1 MKNAAL
7 KRVES
12 DARISYPEREQYRR
26 SQFAA
31 AVVNEE
37 LRTKNL
43 LSPMRHF
50 KRDGSTIHVKSYAFA
65 VRIVKMFLH
74 FTDNDWKLQA
84 IYKQVLRSG
93 TSISANVHE
102 SEFAQSPSDFIS
114 KLHIALK
121 EANETMNWLNLLH
134 DTSILG
140 DKEFESMSQD
150 CSELIA
156 LLVSSIKTVKKNNK
170 IINTND

>member
-1 MKNAAL
+1 MIHYN
-7 KRVES
+7 
-12 DARISYPEREQYRR
+12 REGGP
-26 SQFAA
+26 
-31 AVVNEE
+31 
-37 LRTKNL
+37 L
-43 LSPMRHF
+43 H
-50 KRDGSTIHVKSYAFA
+50 IKSYNFA
-65 VRIVKMFLH
+65 IRIVKMFLH

-134 DTSILG
+134 DTGYLN
-140 DKEFESMSQD
+140 DKGFESMAQD
-150 CSELIA
+150 GSELIA
-156 LLVSSIKTVKKNNK
+156 LLVSSIKTIKKNNPIK
-170 IINTND
+170 N